1 MIRFL
6 LLNFYLFNEE
16 KIMDFFIFRVT
27 ELRKMKFWIKYF
39 RINFKL
45 YFRKVITFLRQR
57 VEFKTFIILS
67 SIAVGI
73 TSGLAAV
80 ALKNIVHFFQQ
91 EPTKLFQE
99 LGLDYFIPLTPL
111 FGIILSVVIVKLFF
125 NGKLTIGLSN
135 VIYTIL
141 RKSSD
146 IPKQDLISHL
156 ITSGITIGLGGSAG
170 LEAPIVVT
178 GAAIG
183 SNVAKEARFNYQTRT
198 LLLACGSAA
207 GISAIFN
214 SPIAGVIFAF
224 EVLLPEFSI
233 SSFIPLLIASASAA
247 VLSKFLYSGQLFYLV
262 TEGWILEAVPYYI
275 VLGILC
281 GFISLYIIKIT
292 FFSEK
297 IFDKYSNKIIKALVG
312 GLILCALVFLI
323 PPLYGE
329 GYNSIMNLLSGKYD
343 VISSDNLM
351 LKILNQ
357 DIAII
362 LFAILIVFSKVIAT
376 SITLN
381 SGGNG
386 GIIAPSLFTGA
397 FTGFLLA
404 NLMKY
409 FGIIELNHPNFIA
422 VGMAGILSGVL
433 HSPLTGIF
441 LIAEVT
447 GGYSLIVPLM
457 IVSALSFF
465 ISRYFHPYSIY
476 TTQLATKGIEFRS
489 EKEKYFVQQINII
502 DLVET
507 DFLKIH
513 PNMTIG
519 NLMNKIAASKRN
531 IFPVID
537 EMEKLLGVI
546 TLDDVRNIMLNSEVY
561 DVLLAYEIMN
571 PNFYS
576 IELNSDINKILDI
589 FEEKNIW
596 NIAVTQ
602 QGKYLGFVSKSNL
615 FNKYISV
622 WSEQESGKI

>member
-1 MIRFL
+1 
-6 LLNFYLFNEE
+6 
-16 KIMDFFIFRVT
+16 
-27 ELRKMKFWIKYF
+27 MKFRIKYF
-39 RINFKL
+39 KVNLKL
-45 YFRKVITFLRQR
+45 ILREVLTFLRQR

-67 SIAVGI
+67 SIIVGI
-73 TSGLAAV
+73 ASGLAAV
-80 ALKNIVHFFQQ
+80 LLKNIVHFFQQ
-91 EPTKLFQE
+91 EPTKFLNEIGF
-99 LGLDYFIPLTPL
+99 DYFLLFTPL
-111 FGIILSVVIVKLFF
+111 LGIILSVAVVQLFF
-125 NGKLTIGLSN
+125 NGKMTTGLSN

-146 IPKQDLISHL
+146 IPRRDLLSH
-156 ITSGITIGLGGSAG
+156 IFTSGITIGLGGSAG

-183 SNVAKEARFNYQTRT
+183 SNAAKEVRFNYQTRT

-233 SSFIPLLIASASAA
+233 ASFIPLLIASASSA

-262 TEGWILEAVPYYI
+262 TKTWQLESIPYYI
-275 VLGILC
+275 ILGILC
-281 GFISLYIIKIT
+281 GLVSLYIIKIT
-292 FFSEK
+292 HFTDNKFNRL
-297 IFDKYSNKIIKALVG
+297 SNKILKAFVG
-312 GLILCALVFLI
+312 GFILCVLIFLI

-329 GYNSIMNLLSGKYD
+329 GYNSIMDLLSGNYET
-343 VISSDNLM
+343 IINNNLL
-351 LKILNQ
+351 LKILDK

-362 LFAILIVFSKVIAT
+362 LFAVLIVLFKVIAT
-376 SITLN
+376 ALTIN

-409 FGIIELNHPNFIA
+409 FGIIDLNHPNFIA

-433 HSPLTGIF
+433 HAPLTGIF
-441 LIAEVT
+441 LIVEVT
-447 GGYSLIVPLM
+447 GGYNLIVPLM

-465 ISRYFHPYSIY
+465 ISRYFHPHSIY
-476 TTQLATKGIEFRS
+476 TASLAKKGIEFRS
-489 EKEKYFVQQINII
+489 EKEKYFIQQIDIVE
-502 DLVET
+502 LVET
-507 DFLKIH
+507 DFIKIS

-519 NLMNKIAASKRN
+519 NLMKNIAATKRN
-531 IFPVID
+531 IFPVVD
-537 EMEKLLGVI
+537 ENEKLLGVI
-546 TLDDVRNIMLNSEVY
+546 TLNDIREVMMNSEVY
-561 DVLLAYEIMN
+561 NVLLAYEIMN

-589 FEEKNIW
+589 FEDQQIW
-596 NIAVTQ
+596 NVAVTQ
-602 QGKYLGFVSKSNL
+602 KGKYLGFISKSNL
-615 FNKYISV
+615 FNKYISAL
-622 WSEQESGKI
+622 SENEKEKI

>member
-1 MIRFL
+1 
-6 LLNFYLFNEE
+6 
-16 KIMDFFIFRVT
+16 
-27 ELRKMKFWIKYF
+27 MKFRIKYF
-39 RINFKL
+39 RVNFKL
-45 YFRKVITFLRQR
+45 YSKKVLIFLRQR
-57 VEFKTFIILS
+57 IEFKTFIILS

-99 LGLDYFIPLTPL
+99 VGLDYFIPLTPL
-111 FGIILSVVIVKLFF
+111 FGILLSVVVVELFF
-125 NGKLTIGLSN
+125 GGRLIVGLSN
-135 VIYTIL
+135 VIYRII

-183 SNVAKEARFNYQTRT
+183 SNVAKEVRFNYQTRT

-233 SSFIPLLIASASAA
+233 SSFIPLLIASASSA

-262 TEGWILEAVPYYI
+262 TEGWVLEAIPYYI

-281 GFISLYIIKIT
+281 GFISLYMIKIT
-292 FFSEK
+292 YFSEN
-297 IFDKYSNKIIKALVG
+297 IFGKFSNKILKALVG
-312 GLILCALVFLI
+312 GLILCALIFLI

-329 GYNSIMNLLSGKYD
+329 GYNSIMNLLSGKYEL
-343 VISSDNLM
+343 IINNNL
-351 LKILNQ
+351 LLRAFNKDFAL
-357 DIAII
+357 I
-362 LFAILIVFSKVIAT
+362 LFVILIVFSKVIAT
-376 SITLN
+376 SFTLN

-476 TTQLATKGIEFRS
+476 TAPLAKKGIEFRS
-489 EKEKYFVQQINII
+489 EKEKYFMQQINIM

-507 DFLKIH
+507 DFLKIQ

-519 NLMNKIAASKRN
+519 NLVKKIVTNKRN

-537 EMEKLLGVI
+537 DTGKLLGVI
-546 TLDDVRNIMLNSEVY
+546 TLDDVREMMLNTEVY

-576 IELNSDINKILDI
+576 VELNSDIHKILNI
-589 FEEKNIW
+589 FEEKHIW

-602 QGKYLGFVSKSNL
+602 QGKYLGFISKSNL

>member
-1 MIRFL
+1 M
-6 LLNFYLFNEE
+6 
-16 KIMDFFIFRVT
+16 KI
-27 ELRKMKFWIKYF
+27 LIKYLKV
-39 RINFKL
+39 NFKL
-45 YFRKVITFLRQR
+45 ILRKVLAFFRQR

-67 SIAVGI
+67 SIVVGI

-80 ALKNIVHFFQQ
+80 LLKNIVHFFQQ
-91 EPTKLFQE
+91 EPTKYLTE
-99 LGLDYFIPLTPL
+99 IGLDYLLPFTPL
-111 FGIILSVVIVKLFF
+111 LGIILSIVVVKLFF
-125 NGKLTIGLSN
+125 DGKMTTGLSN

-146 IPKQDLISHL
+146 VPKRDVFSHL
-156 ITSGITIGLGGSAG
+156 ITSGITIGFGGSAG

-183 SNVAKEARFNYQTRT
+183 SNAAKEVRFNYQTRT

-233 SSFIPLLIASASAA
+233 ASFIPLLIASASSA

-262 TEGWILEAVPYYI
+262 TKAWQLEAIPYYI
-275 VLGILC
+275 ILGILS
-281 GFISLYIIKIT
+281 GFISLYMIKIT
-292 FFSEK
+292 HLSEK
-297 IFDKYSNKIIKALVG
+297 IFDKYSNKIIKALAG
-312 GLILCALVFLI
+312 GLILCLLIFFI

-329 GYNSIMNLLSGKYD
+329 GYNSVMNLLSGKYD
-343 VISSDNLM
+343 LIINNNLL
-351 LKILNQ
+351 LKFLDM

-376 SITLN
+376 SLTLN

-409 FGIIELNHPNFIA
+409 FGIVELNHPNFIA

-447 GGYSLIVPLM
+447 GGYNLIVPLM

-476 TTQLATKGIEFRS
+476 TAPLARKGIEFRS
-489 EKEKYFVQQINII
+489 EKEKYFIQQININ

-519 NLMNKIAASKRN
+519 NLLKKISATRRN

-537 EMEKLLGVI
+537 DKENLLGVI
-546 TLDDVRNIMLNSEVY
+546 TLDDVREVMLHSEVY
-561 DVLLAYEIMN
+561 NVLLAYEIMN
-571 PNFYS
+571 PNFYT
-576 IELNSDINKILDI
+576 IELNSDINKILEI
-589 FEEKNIW
+589 FEEKSVW
-596 NIAVTQ
+596 NVAVTR
-602 QGKYLGFVSKSNL
+602 QGKYMGFISKSNL
-615 FNKYISV
+615 FNKYFSALTD
-622 WSEQESGKI
+622 QESEKI

>member
-1 MIRFL
+1 MDIF
-6 LLNFYLFNEE
+6 FN
-16 KIMDFFIFRVT
+16 FRVT
-27 ELRKMKFWIKYF
+27 ILKKMKFRIKYL
-39 RINFKL
+39 RVNFKFYL
-45 YFRKVITFLRQR
+45 RKVLTLLRQR
-57 VEFKTFIILS
+57 IEFKTFIVLS

-80 ALKNIVHFFQQ
+80 ALKYIVHLFQQ
-91 EPTKLFQE
+91 APTTFFHE
-99 LGLDYFIPLTPL
+99 LRLDYLIPFTPL
-111 FGIILSVVIVKLFF
+111 FGILLSITIVKLFF
-125 NGKLTIGLSN
+125 GGRMIIGLSN
-135 VIYTIL
+135 VIYRII
-141 RKSSD
+141 RRSSD
-146 IPKQDLISHL
+146 IPKQDLVSHL
-156 ITSGITIGLGGSAG
+156 ITSGVTIGLGGSAG
-170 LEAPIVVT
+170 LEAPIVAT

-183 SNVAKEARFNYQTRT
+183 SNVAKGVRFNYQTRT

-207 GISAIFN
+207 GLAAIFN

-233 SSFIPLLIASASAA
+233 SSFIPLLIASASSA

-262 TEGWILEAVPYYI
+262 TEGWHLEAIPYYI

-281 GFISLYIIKIT
+281 GFISLYIIKISY
-292 FFSEK
+292 FSEK
-297 IFDKYSNKIIKALVG
+297 IFDKYSNKILKALAG
-312 GLILCALVFLI
+312 GLILCALIFLI

-329 GYNSIMNLLSGKYD
+329 GYSSIMNLLSGNYD
-343 VISSDNLM
+343 VIINNSLM
-351 LKILNQ
+351 LKIINK
-357 DIAII
+357 DFAII
-362 LFAILIVFSKVIAT
+362 LFAFLIVLSKVIAT
-376 SITLN
+376 SVTLN
-381 SGGNG
+381 AGGNG
-386 GIIAPSLFTGA
+386 GVIAPSLFTGA

-476 TTQLATKGIEFRS
+476 TAQLAKKGIEFRS
-489 EKEKYFVQQINII
+489 EKEKYFMKQINII

-513 PNMTIG
+513 PNTTIG
-519 NLMNKIAASKRN
+519 ELMKKIATTKRN
-531 IFPVID
+531 IFPVVD
-537 EMEKLLGVI
+537 EKGKLLGVI
-546 TLDDVRNIMLNSEVY
+546 TLDDIREIMLNSEVY

-571 PNFYS
+571 SDFYS
-576 IELNSDINKILDI
+576 VELNSDIHKILDI
-589 FEEKNIW
+589 FEEKQIW
-596 NIAVTQ
+596 NIVVTQ
-602 QGKYLGFVSKSNL
+602 QGKYLGFISKSNL

-622 WSEQESGKI
+622 WSEQEREKI

>member
-1 MIRFL
+1 
-6 LLNFYLFNEE
+6 
-16 KIMDFFIFRVT
+16 
-27 ELRKMKFWIKYF
+27 MKFWIKYF
-39 RINFKL
+39 RVNSKL
-45 YFRKVITFLRQR
+45 YFRKVINFLRLR
-57 VEFKTFIILS
+57 IELKTFIILC

-80 ALKNIVHFFQQ
+80 LMKNTVHFFQQ
-91 EPTKLFQE
+91 EPTKYFHE
-99 LGLDYFIPLTPL
+99 VGLDYFIPLMPL
-111 FGIILSVVIVKLFF
+111 IGILLSIAIVKFF
-125 NGKLTIGLSN
+125 FGGRMIIGLSN
-135 VIYTIL
+135 IIYRII

-146 IPKQDLISHL
+146 IPKQDLFSHL

-170 LEAPIVVT
+170 LEAPIVAT

-183 SNVAKEARFNYQTRT
+183 SNVAKEVRFNYQTRT

-207 GISAIFN
+207 GIAAIFN

-224 EVLLPEFSI
+224 EVLLPEISI
-233 SSFIPLLIASASAA
+233 SSFIPLLIASASSA

-262 TEGWILEAVPYYI
+262 TEGWKLEAIPYYI
-275 VLGILC
+275 LLGVLC
-281 GFISLYIIKIT
+281 GFISLYMIKIT
-292 FFSEK
+292 YFSEK
-297 IFDKYSNKIIKALVG
+297 IFNKYSNKILKALIG
-312 GLILCALVFLI
+312 GLILCALIFFI

-329 GYNSIMNLLSGKYD
+329 GYTSVMNLLSGKYD
-343 VISSDNLM
+343 LIVNNNLI
-351 LKILNQ
+351 LKIINK
-357 DIAII
+357 DFAII
-362 LFAILIVFSKVIAT
+362 LFALLIVFSKVIAT
-376 SITLN
+376 SMTLN

-397 FTGFLLA
+397 FTGFLVA

-476 TTQLATKGIEFRS
+476 TTPLAMKGIEFRS
-489 EKEKYFVQQINII
+489 EKEKYFIQEINIS

-507 DFLKIH
+507 DFLKIQ

-519 NLMNKIAASKRN
+519 TLMKMIATTRRN

-537 EMEKLLGVI
+537 EKGKLLGII
-546 TLDDVRNIMLNSEVY
+546 TLDDIREIMLNSDVY
-561 DVLLAYEIMN
+561 NLLLAYEIMN

-576 IELNSDINKILDI
+576 IELDSDINKILDI
-589 FEEKNIW
+589 FEEKQIW
-596 NIAVTQ
+596 NLAVTQ
-602 QGKYLGFVSKSNL
+602 QGKYLGFISKSNL

-622 WSEQESGKI
+622 WSKQESGKI